1 MRSDF
6 ETWINGLTD
15 DDGSGTVGDIPNKAF
30 FNTQM
35 GLIDDA
41 INTTG
46 GLITSDTTYYVA
58 TTGSDT
64 TGDGSVTTPWATPA
78 KALSELGNYR
88 VQEGK
93 TVTIQC
99 DDGTY
104 SFTSPIS
111 NLPKG

>member
-6 ETWINGLTD
+6 ETWINGLID

-35 GLIDDA
+35 GLIDGA

-78 KALSELGNYR
+78 KALAVLGNYR

-93 TVTIQC
+93 TVTIRC
-99 DDGTY
+99 DDGI
-104 SFTSPIS
+104 SFTTT
-111 NLPKG
+111 GA

>member
-78 KALSELGNYR
+78 NPLS
-88 VQEGK
+88 
-93 TVTIQC
+93 
-99 DDGTY
+99 
-104 SFTSPIS
+104 
-111 NLPKG
+111 